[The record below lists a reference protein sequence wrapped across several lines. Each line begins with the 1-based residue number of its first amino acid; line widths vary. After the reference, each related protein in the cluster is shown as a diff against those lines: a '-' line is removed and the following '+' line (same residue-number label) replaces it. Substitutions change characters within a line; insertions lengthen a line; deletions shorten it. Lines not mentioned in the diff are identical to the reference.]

1 MQPSPADREA
11 GEQMAQPEP
20 EAGPPQNPEHPAL
33 AHYQEQALLAM
44 EMAPVRVHQAVQ
56 PLAWAAEEQQ
66 QA

>member
-1 MQPSPADREA
+1 
-11 GEQMAQPEP
+11 MAQPEP